1 MKKNMHTCRW
11 LIACDSVPIDLQI
24 KLAKNM
30 VVGSDFEVY
39 AVLSNNSMVAKSC
52 SFMLFARAVLYN
64 STRGQSCGFISDP
77 VTVEPG
83 EGQW

>member
-1 MKKNMHTCRW
+1 MQACRW
-11 LIACDSVPIDLQI
+11 LIACDLVPIDLQI

-39 AVLSNNSMVAKSC
+39 AVLANNCMVAKSC
-52 SFMLFARAVLYN
+52 SFMLYARAVRYN
-64 STRGQSCGFISDP
+64 STRGASCGFISDT
-77 VTVEPG
+77 VTVTPG